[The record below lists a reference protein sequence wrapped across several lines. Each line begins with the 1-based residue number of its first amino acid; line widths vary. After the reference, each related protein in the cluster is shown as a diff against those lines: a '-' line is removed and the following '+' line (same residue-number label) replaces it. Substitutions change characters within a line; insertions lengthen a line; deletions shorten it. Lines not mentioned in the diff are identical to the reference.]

1 MDARSDNIIQV
12 AIAMAERDGYDAVR
26 MRDLA
31 AQAGASLATVY
42 RRFHRKEDI
51 LAAALEQHMT
61 LLSASL
67 QASPIP
73 GASPAERLG
82 NFFTL
87 ATRRMAERPRLAAAM
102 LRTVASGVPELA
114 ERVTRYHGRMSECI
128 LGVTRGAFT
137 EEAPTQ
143 SERDVVQLLQ
153 GVWLAALVGW
163 TGGLYGHEQVI
174 EQTNTAI
181 RLLLAGQEPT

>member
-114 ERVTRYHGRMSECI
+114 ERVTRYHGRM
-128 LGVTRGAFT
+128 T